1 VPAVLDQRPLKPA
14 PSFQVHGTTVAISI
28 ASAAGDWVAVLIKG
42 RPGRGKSDLAL
53 RCLNVPPSPL
63 LPHTVR
69 LVADDRTDVTVANGH
84 ATASGP
90 ATTCGLLEVR
100 GIGILAVPYV
110 LSARLVLVVDLVDPA
125 DVPRFP
131 EAEQVELKGKLAAA
145 DGSVAD
151 LTLETVIRLPHIVLA
166 PFEASAPLKLLL
178 ALARTAQT
186 GTPVGADAAKPHH
199 LPEGL

>member
-14 PSFQVHGTTVAISI
+14 PSFQVHGTTVAIST
-28 ASAAGDWVAVLIKG
+28 ASPGDWVAVLIKG

-69 LVADDRTDVTVANGH
+69 LVADDRTDVRIANGH

-100 GIGILAVPYV
+100 GVGILAVPYV
-110 LSARLVLVVDLVDPA
+110 RSARLVLVVDLVDPA

-131 EAEQVELKGKLAAA
+131 EADHVELSRERPAA
-145 DGSVAD
+145 DGSVVD
-151 LTLETVIRLPHIVLA
+151 PSLETVVRLPHMVLA